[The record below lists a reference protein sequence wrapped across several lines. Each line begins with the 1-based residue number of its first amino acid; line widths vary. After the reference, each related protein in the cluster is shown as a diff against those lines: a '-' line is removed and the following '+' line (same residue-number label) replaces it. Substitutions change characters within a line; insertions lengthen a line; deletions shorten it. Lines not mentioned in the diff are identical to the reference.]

1 MRTAGRVDMGYN
13 LKHPKIAESITDLIG
28 RTPMLRL
35 NKVTAGSKA
44 EVSISIPMCLCVR
57 EKECVSRCVCVCV
70 CVCAYI
76 TVLILGCDVQSI
88 YMYALCNPYTLVH
101 VI

>member
-44 EVSISIPMCLCVR
+44 EVSISIPVCLCVC
-57 EKECVSRCVCVCV
+57 EKECVSKCVYVCVCV
-70 CVCAYI
+70 RISRFSFWAV
-76 TVLILGCDVQSI
+76 T
-88 YMYALCNPYTLVH
+88 CNPFTCMRFAIHIHWYM
-101 VI
+101 

>member
-1 MRTAGRVDMGYN
+1 MNKKQQNKQKHISARILRTAGRMEMGYN

-44 EVSISIPMCLCVR
+44 EVSISIPVCLCV
-57 EKECVSRCVCVCV
+57 
-70 CVCAYI
+70 
-76 TVLILGCDVQSI
+76 
-88 YMYALCNPYTLVH
+88 
-101 VI
+101 

>member
-44 EVSISIPMCLCVR
+44 EVSISIPMCLFVCER
-57 EKECVSRCVCVCV
+57 ERVCEQVCVCVCV
-70 CVCAYI
+70 CVCVYHGSHFG
-76 TVLILGCDVQSI
+76 L
-88 YMYALCNPYTLVH
+88 
-101 VI
+101 